1 MLVEDEPSL
10 RTLLGLAIEKAGYE
24 VCLCEDGLDA
34 LEKYDEFKP
43 DLVVTDLL
51 MPRLNGFELI
61 EKIREKYGPK
71 IQILVLSNLD
81 NLNDRQKAMALGTA
95 GFLIKSD
102 SPLSVIKS
110 KIILLLDRD
119 MSIDTD
125 NISDII

>member
-1 MLVEDEPSL
+1 
-10 RTLLGLAIEKAGYE
+10 
-24 VCLCEDGLDA
+24 
-34 LEKYDEFKP
+34 
-43 DLVVTDLL
+43 
-51 MPRLNGFELI
+51 
-61 EKIREKYGPK
+61 
-71 IQILVLSNLD
+71 
-81 NLNDRQKAMALGTA
+81 MALGTA

>member
-1 MLVEDEPSL
+1 M
-10 RTLLGLAIEKAGYE
+10 GLAIEKAGYE

-34 LEKYDEFKP
+34 L
-43 DLVVTDLL
+43 
-51 MPRLNGFELI
+51 
-61 EKIREKYGPK
+61 GPK

>member
-1 MLVEDEPSL
+1 M
-10 RTLLGLAIEKAGYE
+10 GLAIEKAGYE

-51 MPRLNGFELI
+51 MPRLN
-61 EKIREKYGPK
+61 
-71 IQILVLSNLD
+71 VD

>member
-1 MLVEDEPSL
+1 M
-10 RTLLGLAIEKAGYE
+10 GLAIEKAGYE